1 MQRSLIFKAL
11 MIAALALLL
20 MIPLSMIKSTIS
32 ERASRRDAVQAEISK
47 TDTGEQT
54 VAGPVLVLPYT
65 LVTRVIREVDG
76 VSTAVD
82 ESSDGVTHIL
92 PGKLA
97 IDGRVSTQTRHRGL
111 FEALFYDSRLK
122 VSGHFDVPPEGGLTL
137 RAGQSVTWG
146 TPYVAVGIADNRGIQ
161 NVPQL
166 SWNSASFNFAPGNPV
181 AVLGSGIHAAVV
193 ADAKKGG
200 HFEYTFD
207 LDLHGTSRLGWLP
220 LGENTHVHLTSP
232 WPHPGFTGNSLPR
245 VRTVTSKGFEAEWES
260 SHFASNMPQLF
271 NEALKAGDM
280 RLMSQSQ
287 DVNFVQPV
295 DIYQQAERS
304 VKYGFLFVLLTFAAF
319 ALFEILKQLPIHPVQ
334 YGLVGIALA
343 LFFLMLI
350 ALSEHM
356 SFGLSYLLAS
366 GACLGLLLFYL
377 SHVLRSALRGL
388 GFGALLTL
396 LYGALYGL
404 LISEDNALLMGSLL
418 LFVLLAGVMML
429 TRKVDWYALGGD
441 KRQTV
446 REAAGQAV

>member
-1 MQRSLIFKAL
+1 MQRSLIFKAI

-20 MIPLSMIKSTIS
+20 MIPLSMIQATIS

-54 VAGPVLVLPYT
+54 LAGPVLVIPYT
-65 LVTRVIREVDG
+65 LLTPVVRVVNGVD
-76 VSTAVD
+76 TMVD
-82 ESSDGVTHIL
+82 EREERVTHIL
-92 PGKLA
+92 PGSLE
-97 IDGRVSTQTRHRGL
+97 INGGIGTETRHRGL
-111 FEALFYDSRLK
+111 FEALFYDSSLK
-122 VSGHFDVPPEGGLTL
+122 VSGHFDVPANGGLTL
-137 RAGQSVTWG
+137 RQGQRVVWG
-146 TPYVAVGIADNRGIQ
+146 TAYVAVGITDNRGIQ

-166 SWNSASFNFAPGNPV
+166 TWNKTACNFAPGNPV
-181 AVLGSGIHAAVV
+181 AVLGSGIHAPVLLD
-193 ADAKKGG
+193 ADKGG
-200 HFEYTFD
+200 HFTYDFK

-220 LGENTHVHLTSP
+220 LGENTRVHLTSP
-232 WPHPGFTGNSLPR
+232 WPHPGFSGNSLPR
-245 VRTVTSKGFEAEWES
+245 TRTITSKGFEAEWES

-271 NEALKAGDM
+271 DEAVKAGDM
-280 RLMSQSQ
+280 RLMNQSQ

-356 SFGLSYLLAS
+356 SFGLSYLSAS
-366 GACLGLLLFYL
+366 GACLGLLVFYL
-377 SHVLRSALRGL
+377 SHVLRSTLRGL

-396 LYGALYGL
+396 LYCALYGL
-404 LISEDNALLMGSLL
+404 LISEDNALLMGALL
-418 LFVLLAGVMML
+418 LFALLAGVMML

-441 KRQTV
+441 RRQTV
-446 REAAGQAV
+446 REAAGQGG